1 MGKMGKN
8 ELIIYEGAM
17 CCSTGVCG
25 PEPDQ
30 ELIALNETIK
40 KLQSQYNGR
49 LNIIRASLAFDSFMF
64 FANKEVFQ
72 LVRDNGQG
80 ILPITA
86 INGEIVAKQKYLK
99 YDELKKLL
107 EEKIA
112 ND

>member
-1 MGKMGKN
+1 MPRN

-30 ELIALNETIK
+30 ELIALNETNK
-40 KLQSQYNGR
+40 KLQGEYNGQ
-49 LNIIRASLAFDSFMF
+49 LNIIRASLAFNSLLF
-64 FANKEVFQ
+64 FTNKEVFQ
-72 LVRDNGQG
+72 MVKDNGQE

-86 INGEIVAKQKYLK
+86 INGEIVARQKYLK
-99 YDELKKLL
+99 YDEIKKLL

-112 ND
+112 HV

>member
-1 MGKMGKN
+1 MPKN

-40 KLQSQYNGR
+40 KLHVEYNGQ
-49 LNIIRASLAFDSFMF
+49 LNIIRASLAFNSLMF
-64 FANKEVFQ
+64 FTNKEVFQ
-72 LVRDNGQG
+72 MVKDNGQE

-86 INGEIVAKQKYLK
+86 INGEIVARQKYLK
-99 YDELKKLL
+99 YDEIKKLL

-112 ND
+112 HD

>member
-1 MGKMGKN
+1 MRKN

-30 ELIALNETIK
+30 ALIAWNETIK
-40 KLQSQYNGR
+40 KLQSQYNGQ
-49 LNIIRASLAFDSFMF
+49 LNIIRASLAFNSLMF

-72 LVRDNGQG
+72 LVKDNGG
-80 ILPITA
+80 TILPITA
-86 INGEIVAKQKYLK
+86 INGEIVARQRYLK
-99 YDELKKLL
+99 YDEIKKLL
-107 EEKIA
+107 EERIA

>member
-1 MGKMGKN
+1 MPRN

-40 KLQSQYNGR
+40 KLQGEYNGQ
-49 LNIIRASLAFDSFMF
+49 LDIIRASLAFNSLMF
-64 FANKEVFQ
+64 FTNKEVLQ
-72 LVRDNGQG
+72 LVKDNGQE

-86 INGEIVAKQKYLK
+86 INGEIVARQKYLK
-99 YDELKKLL
+99 YDEIKILL
-107 EEKIA
+107 AERIEHE
-112 ND
+112 

>member
-1 MGKMGKN
+1 MPRN

-17 CCSTGVCG
+17 CCATGVCG

-40 KLQSQYNGR
+40 KLQGDYNGQ
-49 LNIIRASLAFDSFMF
+49 LNIIRASLAFNSLMF
-64 FANKEVFQ
+64 FTNKEVFQ
-72 LVRDNGQG
+72 MVRESGRS

-86 INGEIVAKQKYLK
+86 INGEIVAKERYLK
-99 YDELKKLL
+99 YDEIKKLL

-112 ND
+112 HD

>member
-1 MGKMGKN
+1 MPRN

-40 KLQSQYNGR
+40 KLQSDYNGR
-49 LNIIRASLAFDSFMF
+49 LNIIRASLAFNSLMF
-64 FANKEVFQ
+64 FTNKEVFQ
-72 LVRDNGQG
+72 MVKDNGQE

-86 INGEIVAKQKYLK
+86 INGEIVARKKYLK
-99 YDELKKLL
+99 YDEIKKLL

-112 ND
+112 HD